1 MVYQTKYQ
9 TYMRE
14 ALRGAEGGPEQI
26 INFDHSVQPQPY
38 PINNNNI
45 LVEEKV

>member
-14 ALRGAEGGPEQI
+14 ALRGSDGGPEQI
-26 INFDHSVQPQPY
+26 INFDPSVQPQPY
-38 PINNNNI
+38 SINHNI